1 MKEAKE
7 LEIYIE
13 NMQDKIEVTPL
24 LEKIINDSV
33 KTSMD
38 MEKFN
43 IKSEVSILLVDDEK
57 IREINNE
64 HRQIDKATDVLS
76 FPVVDMREGEIVSDI
91 GDFDLDEDLLLL
103 GDIIISLE
111 TAKRQAEE
119 YGHSFERE
127 IAFLTTHGIFHLLG
141 YDHMEK
147 EEEEKMLHKQE
158 TVLRKLGLVRNEE

>member
-1 MKEAKE
+1 VKEAKE

-24 LEKIINDSV
+24 LEKIINDAV

-38 MEKFN
+38 VEKFD
-43 IKSEVSILLVDDEK
+43 IQSEVSILLVDDER

-76 FPVVDMREGEIVSDI
+76 FPVVDMREGEIMSDI
-91 GDFDLDEDLLLL
+91 GDFDLDEELLLL

-111 TAKRQAEE
+111 TAKRQADE
-119 YGHSFERE
+119 YKHSFERE

-147 EEEEKMLHKQE
+147 EEEEKMLYKQE

>member
-1 MKEAKE
+1 
-7 LEIYIE
+7 
-13 NMQDKIEVTPL
+13 MQDKIEVTPL

>member
-1 MKEAKE
+1 M
-7 LEIYIE
+7 EIYIE

>member
-1 MKEAKE
+1 

-24 LEKIINDSV
+24 LEKVINDAV

-38 MEKFN
+38 IEAFN

-76 FPVVDMREGEIVSDI
+76 FPVVDIREGEIVSDT
-91 GDFDLDEDLLLL
+91 GDFNLDEELLLL

-111 TAKRQAEE
+111 TAKRQADE

-127 IAFLTTHGIFHLLG
+127 IAFLTTHGVFHLLG

-147 EEEEKMLHKQE
+147 EEEEKMLYKQE

>member
-1 MKEAKE
+1 M
-7 LEIYIE
+7 EIYIE

-24 LEKIINDSV
+24 LEKVINDAV

-38 MEKFN
+38 IEAFN

-76 FPVVDMREGEIVSDI
+76 FPVVDIREGEIVSDT
-91 GDFDLDEDLLLL
+91 GDFNLDEELLLL

-111 TAKRQAEE
+111 TAKRQADE

-127 IAFLTTHGIFHLLG
+127 IAFLTTHGVFHLLG

-147 EEEEKMLHKQE
+147 EEEEKMLYKQE

>member
-1 MKEAKE
+1 M
-7 LEIYIE
+7 EIYIE

-24 LEKIINDSV
+24 LEKIINDAV

-38 MEKFN
+38 VEKFD
-43 IKSEVSILLVDDEK
+43 IQSEVSILLVDDER

-76 FPVVDMREGEIVSDI
+76 FPVVDMREGEIMSDI
-91 GDFDLDEDLLLL
+91 GDFDLDEELLLL

-111 TAKRQAEE
+111 TAKRQADE
-119 YGHSFERE
+119 YKHSFERE

-147 EEEEKMLHKQE
+147 EEEEKMLYKQE

>member
-1 MKEAKE
+1 